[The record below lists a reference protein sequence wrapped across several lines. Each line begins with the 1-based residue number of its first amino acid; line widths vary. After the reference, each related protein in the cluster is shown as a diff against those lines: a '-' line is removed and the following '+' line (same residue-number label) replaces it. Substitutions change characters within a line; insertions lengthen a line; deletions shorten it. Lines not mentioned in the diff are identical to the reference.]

1 MLLCENTTVNSLVVI
16 VYAGDDDRKNN
27 SEGMQRRL
35 DLIPT
40 KYRIGMRNT
49 EWLWGSCNNSFN
61 YDYLMKNPTLYL
73 WKH

>member
-16 VYAGDDDRKNN
+16 VYADDADNRNN

-40 KYRIGMRNT
+40 KYRMGMRNT
-49 EWLWGSCNNSFN
+49 E
-61 YDYLMKNPTLYL
+61 
-73 WKH
+73 